1 MHLRFN
7 WQALQQHT
15 GNDIFNIC
23 TITYNKENVIIMK
36 FRSQSKDEN
45 NRSVI
50 QYTRWIPLL
59 LSRITSNGVRVEL

>member
-15 GNDIFNIC
+15 GNDSFNIC
-23 TITYNKENVIIMK
+23 TIIYNKENIIIMK
-36 FRSQSKDEN
+36 FRSQSKDES

-50 QYTRWIPLL
+50 QYTLYIPPL
-59 LSRITSNGVRVEL
+59 LSRITSNSVRVEL

>member
-23 TITYNKENVIIMK
+23 AIIHNKENIIIMK
-36 FRSQSKDEN
+36 FRSQCKDES
-45 NRSVI
+45 NRSVVQHKLYI
-50 QYTRWIPLL
+50 PPLL
-59 LSRITSNGVRVEL
+59 SKIT